1 MFCKFFAYLLYIA
14 LKTNS
19 LSVNICGGFPC
30 DIIVLSKTNVTS
42 RKRVHRLVA
51 DDVCKTLRPLV
62 FKSGEIL
69 TVKEVKEIYSLKVQK
84 VAPIWVFFLKICNII
99 KLYVLKSYT

>member
-1 MFCKFFAYLLYIA
+1 MFCKFFAYLLYIP
-14 LKTNS
+14 LKKTNS

-84 VAPIWVFFLKICNII
+84 VAPIWFFF
-99 KLYVLKSYT
+99 